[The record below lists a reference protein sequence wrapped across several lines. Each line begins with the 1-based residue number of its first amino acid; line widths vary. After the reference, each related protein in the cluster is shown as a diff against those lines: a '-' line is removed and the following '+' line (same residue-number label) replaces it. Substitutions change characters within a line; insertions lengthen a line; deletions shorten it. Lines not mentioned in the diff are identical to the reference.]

1 MVYVTLIQPSGANG
15 RRKFANR
22 REGDQI
28 LRWFELHAALVSA
41 LGISNFCI
49 IFFITRENLKTGD
62 LKSSINH

>member
-41 LGISNFCI
+41 RSASVTALFSLSPEKI
-49 IFFITRENLKTGD
+49 
-62 LKSSINH
+62 